1 MGDPVVEYAKLHD
14 YVAEILRSNPG
25 STCYVKCDRKSEPGK
40 QVFRKFYVCFHAL
53 KQGFKQGCRRVIGLD
68 GCFLKGPCQ
77 GQLLAAVSKDSN
89 NQMFP
94 VAWAVVEIENK
105 NTWKWFIEQIRE
117 DLELGDGT
125 NVVIITDMQKVRVL
139 HAIWN

>member
-1 MGDPVVEYAKLHD
+1 MSSVIGRMNLENKFSESFM
-14 YVAEILRSNPG
+14 YVSMLLNKR
-25 STCYVKCDRKSEPGK
+25 
-40 QVFRKFYVCFHAL
+40 
-53 KQGFKQGCRRVIGLD
+53 FKQGCRRVLRLD

-77 GQLLAAVSKDSN
+77 GKLLAAVSKDSN

-105 NTWKWFIEQIRE
+105 NTWKWFIEQLRE